1 MFVAKALITY
11 ATPVVLVTFCC
22 SLWLAY
28 SLVESLAGWRDDPEA
43 QKDDDGGESASDQ
56 PVYHATLRTRVTV
69 TALVLFLMFHPTL
82 TKTTFAFFKCT
93 ARISDRSLLAADLDI
108 VCGDDFHRTLQAT
121 VATPALLVYVLG
133 VSSEQSER

>member
-1 MFVAKALITY
+1 MLH
-11 ATPVVLVTFCC
+11 
-22 SLWLAY
+22 WLHFLLLLSHTIPHKQADGTI
-28 SLVESLAGWRDDPEA
+28 AF
-43 QKDDDGGESASDQ
+43 DDGGESASDQ

-108 VCGDDFHRTLQAT
+108 VCGNDFHRTLQAT

-133 VSSEQSER
+133 VSSERSER